1 MAKTTIIIRKDKKE
15 NWFRVFLPNGEE
27 ITSLMSVKMV
37 RDIFE
42 ESDEKQ
48 RITATFEAVVE
59 IGDDI

>member
-1 MAKTTIIIRKDKKE
+1 MKTTIVIRKDKKE
-15 NWFRVFLPNGEE
+15 NWFRVFLPNGDE
-27 ITSLMSVKMV
+27 ITQLMTVKMV

-42 ESDEKQ
+42 EPDKTQ